1 MPAILF
7 GSISTIADT
16 SEMQREAFNAAF
28 DAHGLD
34 WNWDRDS
41 YLSMVETSGGENR
54 IASYA
59 GSVGADVDAAA
70 VHATKSELFQ
80 RSVGERPIEPRDGVL
95 ETVRGAKEKGL
106 QVALV
111 TTTEGANVAALMEA
125 LSPELGAGDFDLLV
139 DSDGVADS
147 KPAPDAYRFA
157 LESLGEDA
165 GACVAIEDN
174 LGGVQSAQAAG
185 VTCVAF
191 PNHNTAGH
199 DFGAAA
205 ERVERVELD
214 DLERLIEER

>member
-16 SEMQREAFNAAF
+16 SELQREAFNKAF

-34 WNWDRDS
+34 WSWDRDD
-41 YLSMVETSGGENR
+41 YLAMLEKSGGEDR
-54 IASYA
+54 IATYA
-59 GSVGADVDAAA
+59 GSVGADVDAGA

-80 RSVGERPIEPRDGVL
+80 RSLAEGPIEPRAGVVA
-95 ETVRGAKEKGL
+95 TVKEARDRGLK
-106 QVALV
+106 VALV
-111 TTTEGANVAALMEA
+111 TTTAGANVAALIDG
-125 LSPELGAGDFDLLV
+125 LSPELGAGDFDLVV
-139 DSDGVADS
+139 DSGSVTDS

-174 LGGVQSAQAAG
+174 LGGVESAQGAG
-185 VTCVAF
+185 VRCVAF

-199 DFGAAA
+199 DFGAAD
-205 ERVERVELD
+205 ERVEKVELD
-214 DLERLIEER
+214 GLERLIEER